1 MLTQSS
7 FMQTMN
13 HRRDTILILSE
24 ILSCAVK
31 GTGKCQIIY
40 KVGLS
45 SAQTTKFL
53 QLLLKSE
60 LLTVSNGSEKIE
72 YRTTAK
78 GRNFLEAFDTL
89 TKLFA

>member
-7 FMQTMN
+7 FMGTMN

-24 ILSCAVK
+24 ILSCTVK
-31 GTGKCQIIY
+31 GAGKCQIIY

-45 SAQTTKFL
+45 SAQTNKYL

-60 LLTVSNGSEKIE
+60 LLTASNGSEKIE
-72 YRTTAK
+72 YKTTPK
-78 GRNFLEAFDTL
+78 GRSFLETFDTL
-89 TKLFA
+89 TKLFS

>member
-7 FMQTMN
+7 FMQAMN
-13 HRRDTILILSE
+13 HRRDTIVILSE
-24 ILSCAVK
+24 ILSCAVN
-31 GTGKCQIIY
+31 GVGKCQIIY

-45 SAQTTKFL
+45 TAQTNKFL

-60 LLTVSNGSEKIE
+60 LLTTSDGSGKIE
-72 YRTTAK
+72 YRTTTK
-78 GRNFLEAFDTL
+78 GKSFLETFDVL

>member
-1 MLTQSS
+1 MFAQSI

-24 ILSCAVK
+24 MLSCAIK
-31 GTGKCQIIY
+31 GSGKCEMMN

-45 SAQTTKFL
+45 TAQTNKYL

-60 LLTVSNGSEKIE
+60 LLTVSNGGQKLE
-72 YRTTAK
+72 YRTTVK
-78 GRNFLEAFDTL
+78 GKSFLETFDTL
-89 TKLFA
+89 TRLFA